1 MQFETAS
8 SFFDSKLN
16 KYTPPLITTHA
27 PLSKRIKTETEPL
40 VVVVSLDDTEPL
52 IVGAALPP
60 PPSPPPSPPSDA
72 VMFPPP
78 PEGMNEYE
86 KWVYLN
92 IQRNKKEMIRLGV
105 LELVAGMQSSPGG
118 SGSAPAKP
126 QQKPKRKRSA
136 RAAAN
141 PAAVGCYRDVD
152 VVQDA
157 FSDDDF

>member
-1 MQFETAS
+1 
-8 SFFDSKLN
+8 
-16 KYTPPLITTHA
+16 
-27 PLSKRIKTETEPL
+27 
-40 VVVVSLDDTEPL
+40 
-52 IVGAALPP
+52 
-60 PPSPPPSPPSDA
+60 
-72 VMFPPP
+72 MFPPP

-126 QQKPKRKRSA
+126 QRKRKSASGSAPAKPQQKPKRKRSA